1 VAPSPPPIERPPSR
15 ELLDQTSAA
24 LIDSGIAALELL
36 ESDPLA
42 LSDEVAVPIESLL
55 YRGRA
60 ALDRAVEIRDELRAA
75 PADNSTALD
84 ELFDLLELARV
95 E

>member
-1 VAPSPPPIERPPSR
+1 
-15 ELLDQTSAA
+15 
-24 LIDSGIAALELL
+24 
-36 ESDPLA
+36 
-42 LSDEVAVPIESLL
+42 VPIESLL

-75 PADNSTALD
+75 PTGNPTALD
-84 ELFDLLELARV
+84 ELFDLLELARA